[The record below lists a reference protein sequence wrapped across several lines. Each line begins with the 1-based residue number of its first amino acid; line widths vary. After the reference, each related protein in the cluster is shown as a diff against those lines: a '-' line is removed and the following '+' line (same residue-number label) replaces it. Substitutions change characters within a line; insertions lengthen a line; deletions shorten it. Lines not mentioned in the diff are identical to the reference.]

1 MSTPN
6 KPVHEIRLGRIRAS
20 VWANQSETGVSHSVT
35 ITRLYKPVEAEK
47 WASTDG
53 FYRDDLLVVAKVAD
67 LANTW
72 IYEHGAREKADEE
85 PAE

>member
-1 MSTPN
+1 MNTPN

-20 VWANQSETGVSHSVT
+20 IWANQSETGVNHSVT
-35 ITRLYKPVEAEK
+35 ITRLYKPSEAEK
-47 WASTDG
+47 WASTDS

-72 IYEHGAREKADEE
+72 IYEHGGKEKADED
-85 PAE
+85 PVG